1 MADNTTRKRHRRTRF
16 GQHFLRDPIVLDQVI
31 EFFNPRPGERVVEI
45 GAGRG
50 EMTRFLAQKINSDGL
65 LVALELDNRLA
76 EELKQEFADKTH
88 ISIIEV
94 DALDFDFFNIPGME
108 SVTNRIRV
116 IGNLPYYAGTAI
128 LLNIIQ
134 YRKTIRDVVV
144 MLQKEVANRIIA
156 QPGTKDYGTL
166 TLAVQLWC
174 DVEWGFDVG
183 PEAFSPPPKVFST
196 VLRLIPNEQPRGPIH
211 NPEFFERLSRA
222 AFAQRRK
229 TLFNNLQAH
238 FGKEM
243 KDRILDI
250 LTAVGIKPS
259 RRAETL
265 SLIEFAKLSDAL
277 SDNNPR
283 SL

>member
-196 VLRLIPNEQPRGPIH
+196 VLRLIPNEQPRVPIH

>member
-1 MADNTTRKRHRRTRF
+1 MADNTTRKRRRRTRF
-16 GQHFLRDPIVLDQVI
+16 GQHFLRDPIVLNQVI
-31 EFFNPRPGERVVEI
+31 EFFDPRLGERVVEI

-50 EMTRFLAQKINSDGL
+50 EMTRPLAQKINSDGL
-65 LVALELDNRLA
+65 LIALELDNRLA
-76 EELKQEFADKTH
+76 EGLKQEFTDKTH
-88 ISIIEV
+88 VSIIEV
-94 DALDFDFFNIPGME
+94 DALDFDFSNIPGIDPG
-108 SVTNRIRV
+108 SNHVRV

-134 YRKTIRDVVV
+134 HRKTIQDVVV

-174 DVEWGFDVG
+174 DVEWGFDVE

-196 VLRLIPNEQPRGPIH
+196 VLRLIPNEQPRVPVH
-211 NPEFFERLSRA
+211 NPEFFDQLSRA

-243 KDRILDI
+243 KGRVLDV
-250 LTAVGIKPS
+250 LAAVGIEPS

-265 SLIEFAKLSDAL
+265 SLEEFGKLSDAL
-277 SDNNPR
+277 LDNNPR
-283 SL
+283 DS